1 VVAVADAGERPADSA
16 KAKADAIALAEQ
28 AEAEA
33 AEAEALAAAARA
45 RARAIKL
52 RREAQAEA
60 EAEADKDAED
70 TTTVVEAADDTAE
83 APETPEPSEES
94 ERSERSEASE
104 EPEPPAGST
113 ESTRQR
119 LRVPGL
125 SGLSGLSRLSA
136 LSRVLAAAA
145 ILAICGLLGASGWM
159 LWHHHTVLA
168 ERQRSAAYVAAAR
181 QGVVNLTSL
190 DFNKAK
196 EDVQRV
202 LDSAT
207 GEFRDDFQRRADDF
221 ASVVKDSKAVTQGSV
236 TASAVESMN
245 KDSAV
250 VLVLA
255 NERVTNSA
263 GAKDDPRAFRFRVSV
278 VRDGDQLKI
287 SKVEFVL

>member
-104 EPEPPAGST
+104 PPEPPAGST

-119 LRVPGL
+119 LRVP
-125 SGLSGLSRLSA
+125 GLSGLSRLSA

-236 TASAVESMN
+236 TASAVESMS

>member
-1 VVAVADAGERPADSA
+1 MPDTGKGPQDSA
-16 KAKADAIALAEQ
+16 KPKLDAIALAEE

-52 RREAQAEA
+52 RREAQAQADDEA
-60 EAEADKDAED
+60 QE
-70 TTTVVEAADDTAE
+70 TTAVAEAADVTAE
-83 APETPEPSEES
+83 TPETPETPETAETP
-94 ERSERSEASE
+94 EV
-104 EPEPPAGST
+104 PEPSDAPELSDAPEPAATST
-113 ESTRQR
+113 EPARRR

-125 SGLSGLSRLSA
+125 SRL
-136 LSRVLAAAA
+136 LAPAA
-145 ILAICGLLGASGWM
+145 IVAICALLGASGWM
-159 LWHHHTVLA
+159 LWHHHNVLQ
-168 ERQRSAAYVAAAR
+168 ERQRSAAFIATAR
-181 QGVVNLTSL
+181 QGVINLTSL
-190 DFNKAK
+190 DFKKAK

-221 ASVVKDSKAVTQGSV
+221 ASVVKDSKAVTEGSV
-236 TASAVESMN
+236 AATAVESMG

-255 NERVTNSA
+255 NERVTNLA
-263 GAKDDPRAFRFRVSV
+263 GAKDQPRTFRFRVSV
-278 VRDGDQLKI
+278 VHDGDELKV

>member
-1 VVAVADAGERPADSA
+1 MVAVADAGERPADSA

-60 EAEADKDAED
+60 EAEAEAEADNDAED

-83 APETPEPSEES
+83 APETPESSEES
-94 ERSERSEASE
+94 ERSEPSE

-125 SGLSGLSRLSA
+125 SGLSG

-236 TASAVESMN
+236 TASAVESMS

>member
-1 VVAVADAGERPADSA
+1 MAEAGEQPQDSA
-16 KAKADAIALAEQ
+16 KANADAIALAEQ

-52 RREAQAEA
+52 RREAQAQA
-60 EAEADKDAED
+60 EQNVDEITA
-70 TTTVVEAADDTAE
+70 VVEDADATAE
-83 APETPEPSEES
+83 APQTP
-94 ERSERSEASE
+94 EASE
-104 EPEPPAGST
+104 TT
-113 ESTRQR
+113 ESAKAAESPAAPTEATRRR
-119 LRVPGL
+119 LRVPPVP
-125 SGLSGLSRLSA
+125 GLSRL
-136 LSRVLAAAA
+136 LTVAA
-145 ILAICGLLGASGWM
+145 IVAICGLLGASGWM

-168 ERQRSAAYVAAAR
+168 ERQRSAAFIAAAK
-181 QGVVNLTSL
+181 QGVINLTSL

-196 EDVQRV
+196 EGVQRV
-202 LDSAT
+202 LDSST

-221 ASVVKDSKAVTQGSV
+221 ASVVKDSKAVTEGSV
-236 TASAVESMN
+236 VATAVESMG

-250 VLVLA
+250 VLLLA

>member
-60 EAEADKDAED
+60 EAEAEAEADNDAED
-70 TTTVVEAADDTAE
+70 TTTVVEAADDTAQ
-83 APETPEPSEES
+83 APETPESSEES
-94 ERSERSEASE
+94 ERSEPSE

-125 SGLSGLSRLSA
+125 SGLSG

-221 ASVVKDSKAVTQGSV
+221 ASVVKDSKAVTEGSV
-236 TASAVESMN
+236 TASAVESMS

>member
-1 VVAVADAGERPADSA
+1 MAEAGERPQDSA

-52 RREAQAEA
+52 RREAQAQA
-60 EAEADKDAED
+60 EHNADE
-70 TTTVVEAADDTAE
+70 TTAVVEAADATAE
-83 APETPEPSEES
+83 APETPEPAKAAES
-94 ERSERSEASE
+94 PAAPTEA
-104 EPEPPAGST
+104 
-113 ESTRQR
+113 TRRR
-119 LRVPGL
+119 LRVPNV
-125 SGLSGLSRLSA
+125 SGLSKPLT
-136 LSRVLAAAA
+136 AAA
-145 ILAICGLLGASGWM
+145 IVAICGLLGTSGWM
-159 LWHHHTVLA
+159 LWHHHTVQA
-168 ERQRSAAYVAAAR
+168 ERQRSAAFIAAAK
-181 QGVVNLTSL
+181 QGVINLTSL

-221 ASVVKDSKAVTQGSV
+221 TSVVKDSKAVTEGSV
-236 TASAVESMN
+236 VASAVESMSN
-245 KDSAV
+245 DSAV
-250 VLVLA
+250 VLILA
-255 NERVTNSA
+255 NERVTNLA

-278 VRDGDQLKI
+278 VHDGDQLKI

>member
-52 RREAQAEA
+52 RREAEA

-94 ERSERSEASE
+94 ERSEPSE

-125 SGLSGLSRLSA
+125 SGLSA
-136 LSRVLAAAA
+136 LSRVLAATA

-236 TASAVESMN
+236 TASAVESMS

>member
-1 VVAVADAGERPADSA
+1 MADAGERPADSA

-52 RREAQAEA
+52 RREAQAQAEA
-60 EAEADKDAED
+60 EAEADNDAED

-83 APETPEPSEES
+83 APETPEPSE
-94 ERSERSEASE
+94 RSEPSE
-104 EPEPPAGST
+104 EAEPPAGST
-113 ESTRQR
+113 ESTSQR
-119 LRVPGL
+119 WRVPGL
-125 SGLSGLSRLSA
+125 SGLS
-136 LSRVLAAAA
+136 RVLTAAA
-145 ILAICGLLGASGWM
+145 IVAICGLLGASGWM

-236 TASAVESMN
+236 TASAVESMS

>member
-94 ERSERSEASE
+94 ERSEPSE

-113 ESTRQR
+113 ESTSR

-125 SGLSGLSRLSA
+125 SGLSGLSR

-236 TASAVESMN
+236 TASAVESMS

>member
-1 VVAVADAGERPADSA
+1 MAAVADAGERPADSA

-33 AEAEALAAAARA
+33 AEAEALAVAARA

-94 ERSERSEASE
+94 ERSEPSE

-113 ESTRQR
+113 ESTRR

-125 SGLSGLSRLSA
+125 SGLSG

-236 TASAVESMN
+236 TASAVESMS

>member
-94 ERSERSEASE
+94 ERSEPSE

-113 ESTRQR
+113 ESTRQQ

-125 SGLSGLSRLSA
+125 SGLSALSR

-236 TASAVESMN
+236 TASAVESMS

>member
-1 VVAVADAGERPADSA
+1 MADAGERPQDSA

-52 RREAQAEA
+52 RREAQAQ
-60 EAEADKDAED
+60 ADEDAEEPSP
-70 TTTVVEAADDTAE
+70 VVDAADDTTE
-83 APETPEPSEES
+83 TPESPETPPPSKAPKS
-94 ERSERSEASE
+94 
-104 EPEPPAGST
+104 PPAST
-113 ESTRQR
+113 EPTRR
-119 LRVPGL
+119 RRRVPGL
-125 SGLSGLSRLSA
+125 SE
-136 LSRVLAAAA
+136 VLTATA

-159 LWHHHTVLA
+159 LWHHHTVLDQ
-168 ERQRSAAYVAAAR
+168 RQRSAAYIAAAR
-181 QGVVNLTSL
+181 QGVINLTSL

-221 ASVVKDSKAVTQGSV
+221 ASVVKDSKAVTKGSV
-236 TASAVESMN
+236 TAAAVESIGR
-245 KDSAV
+245 DSAV

-255 NERVTNSA
+255 DERVTNSA

-278 VRDGDQLKI
+278 VKDGDQLKI